1 MMHAAKP
8 LWLAAAKG
16 DHLSLFFLSP
26 SPWQLRELIYQKANC
41 FQGNNRQEQV
51 FCLSHALNCPR
62 ISLARQ

>member
-1 MMHAAKP
+1 MIYAAKP
-8 LWLAAAKG
+8 LWLASAKG

-41 FQGNNRQEQV
+41 FQENNRQE
-51 FCLSHALNCPR
+51 LSHALNCPR